1 MGSTAFRISLGY
13 AAAVSVLLVGLRFM
27 LVGIYTTDA
36 DVALIAANLII
47 FIAVYQVFDDAN
59 ATMAGALRGYKD
71 TRVPMI
77 ISLIGYWII
86 ALPLGAVL
94 ANGALDLPTTG
105 VYGYWGGLTI
115 GMALVAVAMGWR
127 LRRTSRDAALIERL
141 AQG

>member
-1 MGSTAFRISLGY
+1 
-13 AAAVSVLLVGLRFM
+13 M

-36 DVALIAANLII
+36 EVALIAANLII
-47 FIAVYQVFDDAN
+47 FIAIYQIFDDAN

-77 ISLIGYWII
+77 ISLVGYWLI
-86 ALPLGAVL
+86 ALPLGAYL
-94 ANGALDLPTTG
+94 ADGAFGQSATG
-105 VYGYWGGLTI
+105 VYGYWAGMTFGL
-115 GMALVAVAMGWR
+115 ALVAVAMGLR